1 MTRTAF
7 LFALLLGTAAPSI
20 AGPPNDAAIRDASNE
35 AVIESQYPARALA
48 AGEQGAVGFKVTLD
62 REGYASACE
71 VTQSS
76 GYKLLDAE
84 TCQLILN
91 RATFKGIKDE
101 NGRKISSVAS
111 GVVNWRLP
119 ANASGTPA
127 PAMTIASNAAPE
139 KKICRR
145 RLKTGSLAD
154 FERICATR
162 ADWESMAQRTREE
175 WGELQGSK
183 GSTHGQ

>member
-20 AGPPNDAAIRDASNE
+20 AGPTNDASNE
-35 AVIESQYPARALA
+35 AVIASQYPARALA

-71 VTQSS
+71 VTKSS

-91 RATFKGIKDE
+91 RATFKGIKDT

-111 GVVNWRLP
+111 GVVNWKLP
-119 ANASGTPA
+119 ANAGTVA
-127 PAMTIASNAAPE
+127 GPAMIVASNALPE

-145 RLKTGSLAD
+145 KLKTGSLAD
-154 FERICATR
+154 FERTCATK
-162 ADWESMAQRTREE
+162 ADWEAMAQRTREE

-183 GSTHGQ
+183 GNTRGN